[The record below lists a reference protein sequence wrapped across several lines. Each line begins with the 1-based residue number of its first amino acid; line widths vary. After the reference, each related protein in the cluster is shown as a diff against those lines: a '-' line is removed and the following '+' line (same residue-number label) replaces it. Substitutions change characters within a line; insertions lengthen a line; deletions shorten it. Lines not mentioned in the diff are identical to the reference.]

1 MVVSEEGYLVLDDS
15 EYTKAV
21 GQLRLAI
28 GAILSAFAMYGMDA
42 FIPGAQKEIISLA
55 EDFGQRV
62 RGVDKPISIEY
73 VRRNGRLADETDFG

>member
-1 MVVSEEGYLVLDDS
+1 MVEYSEDGEAGYIVLAEED
-15 EYTKAV
+15 YTKAV

-28 GAILSAFAMYGMDA
+28 GAVLSAFNMYGMNV
-42 FIPGAQKEIISLA
+42 FIPGAQVELVQLA

-73 VRRNGRLADETDFG
+73 IRRNGRCG